1 MTGYYNANDSLWDV
15 PIRTHPKPKATIQV
29 NYNLPWSHHIYLRR
43 SKTLAVTQSP
53 SIKKKK
59 NTKTLNFLNDLA
71 SIAEYIAFEEIIQQ
85 QLKQDIKTS
94 KINIIIQKKQ
104 PKRILAQYLHAAYSS
119 VPSIFIKAK
128 KMKTS

>member
-1 MTGYYNANDSLWDV
+1 MLGGGYYCGTTDTCRN
-15 PIRTHPKPKATIQV
+15 TITV
-29 NYNLPWSHHIYLRR
+29 Y
-43 SKTLAVTQSP
+43 
-53 SIKKKK
+53 KKEE

-104 PKRILAQYLHAAYSS
+104 PKRILAQYLHAAYFP